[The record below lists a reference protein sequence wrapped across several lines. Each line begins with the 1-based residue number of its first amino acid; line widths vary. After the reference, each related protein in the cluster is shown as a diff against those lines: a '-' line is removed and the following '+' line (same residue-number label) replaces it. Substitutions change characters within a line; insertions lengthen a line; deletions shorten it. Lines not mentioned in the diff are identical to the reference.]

1 MSDAQGKLLAKRYDS
16 LHSLGAIFPNS
27 AVIGRLCY
35 VQTQLQRIYD
45 KVSAGE
51 IDEMGVIIRAFN
63 LGKVLIEW
71 RIDIPFSEAYAEFLA
86 KDFNYNN
93 TELVEHAHY
102 TDLDLEV
109 LDEFA
114 GAVFD
119 DEESLD

>member
-1 MSDAQGKLLAKRYDS
+1 MSDAQGKLLTRRYDS
-16 LHSLGAIFPNS
+16 LHSLGATFPNS
-27 AVIGRLCY
+27 DVIGRLCY
-35 VQTQLQRIYD
+35 VQAQLQEIYN
-45 KVSAGE
+45 KASAGE
-51 IDEMGVIIRAFN
+51 IDEMGIKIRAFN

-71 RIDIPFSEAYAEFLA
+71 KIDIPFSEAYTDFLA

-93 TELVEHAHY
+93 TELVGHALY

-109 LDEFA
+109 LDGFA